1 MLPRLRLKR
10 KQVEGG
16 DMNAAKEEIRASHR
30 ARRATLGPAALDA
43 AGAAIARHG
52 LAWASGLAGGHP
64 VTFAA
69 YVGVGTEPP
78 TLPLLLALH
87 GAGHRVLLPVCE
99 PGINLSW
106 VYWTPESTF
115 VRSRFAPIQEP
126 VGEHFGPEIMRYAAG
141 VFVPATAVDFSGNRI
156 GQGGG
161 YYDKFLATLESL
173 FPAAA
178 GPSDDGGPLPPLP
191 ASAVVYDGEV
201 LPAGSIPAESFD
213 RRVPSALTPGGFVRL
228 L

>member
-1 MLPRLRLKR
+1 
-10 KQVEGG
+10 
-16 DMNAAKEEIRASHR
+16 MNAAKEAIRANHR
-30 ARRATLGPAALDA
+30 AQRATLGPGALDA
-43 AGAAIARHG
+43 AGAAIARNG
-52 LAWASGLAGGHP
+52 LAWANGVAGGRLG
-64 VTFAA
+64 TFAA

-78 TLPLLLALH
+78 TFPLLSALF
-87 GAGHRVLLPVCE
+87 GAGHQVLLPVCE
-99 PGINLSW
+99 PDINLSW
-106 VYWTPESTF
+106 VYWTPDSTF
-115 VRSRFAPIQEP
+115 IRSRFAPLQEP
-126 VGEHFGPEIMRYAAG
+126 VGERFGPEIMRSATG
-141 VFVPATAVDFSGNRI
+141 IFLPATAVDFSGNRI

-173 FPAAA
+173 VPVPAE
-178 GPSDDGGPLPPLP
+178 PSDDGARLPPVP